1 MKTIATS
8 LILAFALLLAGCG
21 RTEYHHPQE
30 LTIIGGESQT
40 CIAGEECQEMLNIRV
55 LSSRERPA
63 VGVKVRVTSML
74 DGAVA
79 TPDEGTSDSGG
90 NFRCRLR
97 LAKKF
102 GDQYFKVECPDF
114 GDVKPIYVHA
124 IAGVTVMGNNQET
137 NAGDGLVNPIRI
149 TVTDEEGK
157 VKAGVPVFFS
167 FKSAPRGASLTS
179 HRLETDD
186 NGNVNLGLQTAKGVT
201 AKYEIIAEVGDGNA
215 RTRGIVIQALAISKG
230 TLFAGVIGGLGLF
243 IFGMMM
249 MSDGLQQL
257 AGERLKGLLQLFTGN
272 RLKAMMAGLVVTS
285 LIQSSGACTV
295 MVVGF
300 VNAALL
306 TLNQAI
312 GIILG
317 ASIGTT
323 VTAQM
328 VSFKLEGLA
337 LPAIALGVLFT
348 LLAKRNQTKGV
359 ASTILG
365 FGLLFYGMTIMST
378 QLKAVS
384 EFPTFVAF
392 FHKFDCT
399 PEPGQ
404 MMPFWNICGAILVG
418 VVMTIIVQSSSATVS
433 FAIALAESGLLN
445 YYTAIPLILGDNLG
459 SAATGL
465 LGSINANKTSRQ
477 AAVSQVVFKFLSL
490 LLALP
495 FFYITWNG
503 RPWLLELVN
512 FLTAGNVFA
521 QIPENIG
528 RHLASA
534 HTLFNV
540 ITVFLFLPFVNFLAK
555 ISRLLVPDGNEAADD
570 SVIYRLEKRLLN
582 TPSAALSQVF
592 MALIAMTEAATKLTH
607 RVVAAV
613 TEEEAPISQD
623 EVNRL
628 EGRIDEA
635 QHSTIDYL
643 VMLTRRNLNVSQS
656 SIIPVFM
663 HCVNDAER
671 IGDRA
676 VNIYELVPNLS
687 NKETFFSGSAQS
699 EIASISQVLD
709 QMVSTLLQGLRRNDP
724 NAIQKVFAMDHEV
737 KRMTDLYEHN
747 HEARL
752 RVKDC
757 TVEKGVIFVELLAN
771 LERISA
777 HITNIAERA
786 KDMLS
791 HSVTFL
797 GNAESE
803 KQP

>member
-1 MKTIATS
+1 MKHILTAFLLTS
-8 LILAFALLLAGCG
+8 IVLLSGCG
-21 RTEYHHPQE
+21 RSEFHHPQE
-30 LTIIGGESQT
+30 LIIISGDSQT
-40 CIAGEECQEMLNIRV
+40 GNAGEKCEKPLCIRV
-55 LSSRERPA
+55 LNAKGRPA
-63 VGVKVRVTSML
+63 VKVKVRITSMR
-74 DGAVA
+74 DDTVVA
-79 TPDEGTSDSGG
+79 EGESDSGG
-90 NFRCRLR
+90 NFQCPLH
-97 LAKKF
+97 LAKEF
-102 GDQYFKVECPDF
+102 GDQYFKVACPEF
-114 GDVKPIYVHA
+114 SDVKPIYVHA
-124 IAGVTVMGNNQET
+124 IAGITVSGNDQET
-137 NAGDGLVNPIRI
+137 NAGDELKYPIRI
-149 TVTDEEGK
+149 TVTDKEGN

-167 FKSAPRGASLTS
+167 FKTAPNGASLTS
-179 HRLETDD
+179 HREITNAD
-186 NGNVNLGLQTAKGVT
+186 GIVNLNLQTPKGIT
-201 AKYEIIAEVGDGNA
+201 AKYEIIAEVGEGNE
-215 RTRGIVIQALAISKG
+215 RTRGIVIRALAFSKG
-230 TLFAGVIGGLGLF
+230 TILAGVLGGLGLF
-243 IFGMMM
+243 ILGMMM

-272 RLKAMMAGLVVTS
+272 RLKAMTAGIVVTS

-306 TLNQAI
+306 SLNQAI

-328 VSFKLEGLA
+328 VSFKLESLA
-337 LPAIALGVLFT
+337 LPAIAVGVLFT
-348 LLAKRNQTKGV
+348 LMAKKNQTKGV

-384 EFPTFVAF
+384 DFPTFVNF
-392 FHKFDCT
+392 FQRFDCT
-399 PEPGQ
+399 PKGNV
-404 MMPFWNICGAILVG
+404 MPFASICFAILVG
-418 VVMTIIVQSSSATVS
+418 VVMTIVVQSSSATVS
-433 FAIALAESGLLN
+433 FAIVLAEAGLLN
-445 YYTAIPLILGDNLG
+445 HYTAIPLILGDNLG

-503 RPWLLELVN
+503 RPCFLELVN
-512 FLTAGNVFA
+512 VITAGNVFA

-540 ITVFLFLPFVNFLAK
+540 ITVFLFLPFVNLLAR
-555 ISRLLVPDGNEAADD
+555 ISKLLVPDGKETQDD

-582 TPSAALSQVF
+582 TPSAAISQVF
-592 MALIAMTEAATKLTH
+592 MALIAMTKAATSLTH
-607 RVVAAV
+607 KVVAAV
-613 TEEEAPISQD
+613 TDETQPISQD

-628 EGRIDEA
+628 EARIDDA

-676 VNIYELVPNLS
+676 VNIYELVPTLK
-687 NKETFFSGSAQS
+687 NKEMLFSGSAQS

-709 QMVSTLLQGLRRNDP
+709 QMVTILIQGLSRNDQ
-724 NAIQKVFAMDHEV
+724 NAIQKIFALNHEV

-752 RVKDC
+752 KVKDC

-777 HITNIAERA
+777 HLTNIAERA

-791 HSVTFL
+791 HSVTFM
-797 GNAESE
+797 GQQEPETQS
-803 KQP
+803 